1 MNGRQRLIVVALV
14 LGAVVCMVLLV
25 AFASVSCPSTLPGQP
40 CAAATT
46 NRVIVVGLA
55 ALGAGLLV
63 APFAFLAEFGLRR
76 RIVYLGAWSRA
87 ARRGLLVAVVIGVL
101 GGLRLGGALSVPV
114 GLFIVTLALIVEW
127 FAIRRFD
134 LP

>member
-1 MNGRQRLIVVALV
+1 MNGRQRLIVVILV
-14 LGAVVCMVLLV
+14 LGAVLCVVLLV
-25 AFASVSCPSTLPGQP
+25 GFASVSCPAGLPRQP
-40 CAAATT
+40 CPAAAT

-55 ALGAGLLV
+55 AVAAGLLV

-87 ARRGLLVAVVIGVL
+87 ARRGGLVALVISAL

-114 GLFIVTLALIVEW
+114 GLFIGTVAAIMEW